1 MSVGVTRGVAL
12 RGVSG
17 HLVDIECHV
26 GRGLPAFDISGLP
39 DTALRQA
46 AQRVRAA
53 ALSAEVSLNARQ
65 LTFNL
70 SPASLPKHGTGFD
83 LGLVVAAL
91 TALVLLLPML
101 SAVSGVATA
110 ATGPMNAKL
119 DPR

>member
-91 TALVLLLPML
+91 TACGELPAEPVRPVVHLAELGL
-101 SAVSGVATA
+101 S
-110 ATGPMNAKL
+110 L
-119 DPR
+119 IHI